1 MSRMVHYALAFLIVG
16 LLAAN
21 SAPAAAASA
30 TPTSNSTASVVTPK
44 SVVPGVTTAIKLR
57 LSPNVAAV
65 EGRVF
70 VNTAAAEF
78 VGVAPLGTGTA
89 TRPVRSGKG
98 YAFAAYG
105 LQAKNGHTTI
115 RIVVF
120 PRKAG
125 VLQVRV
131 TIDSTADVTGHRLT
145 TSQSPLLSTLG
156 VGHGAGTFRAPAATP
171 AEAAPTRAAG
181 PARKLVGNGKI
192 NAQDLDAVRG
202 DWYTAHETAAVC
214 GRDRLGDANSD
225 RCVDVVDLQAEL
237 AALGTLGTRSALV
250 PSASRPA
257 ALPATLNH
265 TFVVTSTAD
274 TPDAVNGDDICA
286 DANSQCTLRAA
297 MTEAS
302 WVPGA
307 NRIEFALSGTAPV
320 TIQLTSR
327 LPDISSRNSTVT
339 IDGYTQPGSRVN
351 TATVG
356 SNAIPGV
363 EIKGNGKNAKE
374 MAFYVT
380 SAGNTIRGL
389 LIDNVWNGIFIDGT
403 GAHDNKIIG
412 NIIGFNKNGTA
423 ASFENFAIILNTGA
437 NRNFDGTPS
446 LADRNVIGNYTHAE
460 ENYGPGTDNN
470 TTQNNVFCIG
480 PTGMTTATC
489 ATGIDHNFGPKNHL
503 IGGMGTNEKNVFGPT
518 TLQGIEL
525 SHGWDPSNHGYT
537 TQYTIS
543 GVQIIGNWV
552 GFRGDGS
559 YNASYRSGLNF
570 SSADNDQGIHVYDGT
585 DNNIVDSNYVASVYD
600 GIQVMSPNA
609 TGNIVRNNII
619 GVSPLGQAAPLTG
632 WGMKIRWSA
641 RHDTFQG
648 NVIRNAALGG
658 FGLVNTN
665 NTGGAQAVAY
675 NIRLT
680 QNIVSDTS
688 GPAIGLYGD
697 ADDNSHLSPPVIAV
711 AGTAAVSGTAVAGA
725 TVELYRASR
734 AVGQTG
740 LPITYLGSTVVTQNG
755 HWSIRATLNLGD
767 IVTALQIRTDD
778 NTSQLAPN
786 VAVGSAPAN
795 HPPAFNTDRGD
806 RTDAEHVA
814 ISFSAAATDQ
824 DGDTLTYSA
833 TGLPTGIS
841 IDPASG
847 LVSGTLS
854 YSSAGSNAV
863 VISVTDGNATVT
875 DSFTWNVTN
884 TDRPPVATVA
894 LSPAKPGTNATVTA
908 TATKSD
914 PDGDAVGLTYTWKV
928 NGTTVRTSSSATA
941 LTDTLDLS
949 QAGNGDLGDVIRVEV
964 TPNDGA
970 TDGTKVADQVTV
982 TDPGIYASD
991 DFSRT
996 VNTAWGTAATGGAYT
1011 TQGTTADYGVNGSVG
1026 TINLAPAMN
1035 RSAVLNGISQ
1045 TDVDLSFRFAVNK
1058 LAVGG
1063 QQFIYGVV
1071 RRVSSTTEYRAK
1083 ARIAPTGAVYVQA
1096 TAVVGNVETGIGSE
1110 FLVTGLTASPG
1121 NFLRMRTQI
1130 SGASPTTIKIRVW
1143 ADGTT
1148 EPTTWQVTST
1158 DSTSALQVAGAI
1170 GVRAYVGSAVTN
1182 GPIQVSIDDLRAAK
1196 IQ

>member
-1 MSRMVHYALAFLIVG
+1 MHRTVHYALAFLIVG
-16 LLAAN
+16 LLAA
-21 SAPAAAASA
+21 SVVPAAAASA
-30 TPTSNSTASVVTPK
+30 TPSAGHTRNATASVVAPK
-44 SVVPGVTTAIKLR
+44 HVVPGVTTAITVR
-57 LSPNVAAV
+57 LSPKVAAV

-70 VNTAAAEF
+70 VNTAAADF
-78 VGVAPLGTGTA
+78 IGVAPVGPGTA
-89 TRPVRSGKG
+89 TRPVKSGKG

-105 LQAKNGHTTI
+105 LAARSGHTTI

-120 PRKAG
+120 PKKAG
-125 VLQVRV
+125 ALQVRV
-131 TIDSTADVTGHRLT
+131 TIDSTADSAGHRIA
-145 TSQSPLLSTLG
+145 SDGAPLLSTLG
-156 VGHGAGTFRAPAATP
+156 VGRRAATFRAPAATP
-171 AEAAPTRAAG
+171 AESPTRAAS
-181 PARKLVGNGKI
+181 AVHKLVGRGKI

-202 DWYTAHETAAVC
+202 DWYTAHETGSVC
-214 GRDRLGDANSD
+214 GRDRLGDANAD
-225 RCVDVVDLQAEL
+225 GCVDAVDLQAEL
-237 AALGTLGTRSALV
+237 AARGTRAV
-250 PSASRPA
+250 SASA
-257 ALPATLNH
+257 APQGTLPATLNH
-265 TFVVTSTAD
+265 TFVVNSTSD

-286 DANSQCTLRAA
+286 DTTGRCTLRAA

-302 WVPGA
+302 QIPGS
-307 NRIEFALSGTAPV
+307 NRIEFALTGTAPV
-320 TIQLTSR
+320 TIQISSR

-339 IDGYTQPGSRVN
+339 IDGYTQRGSRVN

-363 EIKGNGKNAKE
+363 ELKGDGNSARE
-374 MAFYVT
+374 MIFYIT

-389 LIDNVWNGIFIDGT
+389 LINNTWNGIFMDGV
-403 GAHDNKIIG
+403 GAHDNKVIG
-412 NIIGFNKNGTA
+412 NFIGFAKNG
-423 ASFENFAIILNTGA
+423 SNMPQGNFATIFNTGA
-437 NRNFDGTPS
+437 NHNFDGTPN
-446 LADRNVIGNYTHAE
+446 LADRNVVGNYTHAE

-470 TTQNNVFCIG
+470 TTQNNVFCMG

-525 SHGWDPSNHGYT
+525 SHGWNPSTKEYST
-537 TQYTIS
+537 TYMIS
-543 GVQIIGNWV
+543 GNQIIGNWV

-559 YNASYRSGLNF
+559 YNAAYRSGLNF
-570 SSADNDQGIHVYDGT
+570 SSADNDQGIHVYDGS

-619 GVSPLGQAAPLTG
+619 GVSPLDGRAAPLTG

-641 RHDTFQG
+641 KHDTFQA

-697 ADDNSHLSPPVIAV
+697 ADNNTHLSPPVITV
-711 AGTAAVSGTAVAGA
+711 AGTAAVSGTAVVGA

-740 LPITYLGSTVVTQNG
+740 LPSAYLGSTVVSQNG
-755 HWSIRATLNLGD
+755 HWSIPATLTLGD
-767 IVTALQIRTDD
+767 IVTVLQIRTDD

-786 VAVGSAPAN
+786 VAVGTAPAN
-795 HPPAFNTDRGD
+795 HAPVFNQNLGD
-806 RTDAEHVA
+806 RADAEHAA

-824 DGDTLTYSA
+824 DGDTLAYSA
-833 TGLPTGIS
+833 TGLPSGIS
-841 IDPASG
+841 INPTSG

-854 YSSAGSNAV
+854 YTSAGSNAV
-863 VISVTDGNATVT
+863 VISVTDGNATT
-875 DSFTWNVTN
+875 KDSFTWTVTN

-894 LSPAKPGTNATVTA
+894 LTPTKPDTNATVTA

-914 PDGDAVGLTYTWKV
+914 PDGDAVGLTYVWKV

-949 QAGNGDLGDVIRVEV
+949 QAGHGDLGDVIRVEV
-964 TPNDGA
+964 TPNDGT
-970 TDGTKVADQVTV
+970 TDGATVADQVTV

-991 DFSRT
+991 AFSRT
-996 VNTAWGTAATGGAYT
+996 VSPGWGTAATGGAYT
-1011 TQGTTADYGVNGSVG
+1011 VQGTTADYGVNGSAG
-1026 TINLAPAMN
+1026 TISVAPAMN

-1045 TDVDLSFRFAVNK
+1045 ADVDLSFRFAVNK
-1058 LAVGG
+1058 LPVGG
-1063 QQFIYGVV
+1063 QAFVYGIV
-1071 RRVSSTTEYRAK
+1071 RRVSSTTEYRTK
-1083 ARIAPTGAVYVQA
+1083 ARIAPNGAVYVQA
-1096 TAVVGNVETGIGSE
+1096 TAVVGNVETSIGSE
-1110 FLVTGLTASPG
+1110 TLVTGLTASPG
-1121 NFLRMRTQI
+1121 SFLWMRAQV

-1148 EPTTWQVTST
+1148 EPATWQVTST
-1158 DSTSALQVAGAI
+1158 DSTAALQVAGAI

-1182 GPIQVSIDDLRAAK
+1182 GPIQISIDDLRATK